1 MVTFFDKINEQA
13 VTFLHFKMWL
23 FHSILALILRII
35 MKESDKKL
43 YLREVIMAKKQQ
55 KSRYFAGISL
65 GIMGVGFLATL
76 PFQDSIIG
84 KLLQGGFEAGLVGG
98 LADWFAVTALFRHP
112 LGIPIPHTA
121 LLPKNRDKMVRGAIA
136 MVENNWLTKESI
148 KGKIGQITFTDK
160 LFPLLERE
168 LASEGVYKATQSG
181 LKHAVDKVDL
191 DQVSI
196 FIEKELKKYI
206 SSVDVTVFVKSLTDQ
221 VVKRNL
227 DEKAIDYIL
236 AEVEKWISK
245 EDTRHKIGV
254 MAKQFLD
261 NTESDGFLKMA
272 MSSFSSFINE
282 DKLGKILQ
290 PFLLE
295 KIVLLQDKDN
305 PYRGLIL
312 NRIRQEINGVSDR
325 EELMAEINQWKDKTV
340 QNIKASDKIKAVL
353 ERYKDKLHKM
363 LEDRAFIEKHVLSA
377 VRELIEKTKNDEE
390 KVNAIEKWIHGQAA
404 SFIENNHSKI
414 GSLVKENLEK
424 LDNETLIHMVE
435 TNVGKDLQWIR
446 VNGALCGFLIGLVL
460 SIFKLVI

>member
-1 MVTFFDKINEQA
+1 
-13 VTFLHFKMWL
+13 
-23 FHSILALILRII
+23 
-35 MKESDKKL
+35 
-43 YLREVIMAKKQQ
+43 
-55 KSRYFAGISL
+55 
-65 GIMGVGFLATL
+65 
-76 PFQDSIIG
+76 
-84 KLLQGGFEAGLVGG
+84 
-98 LADWFAVTALFRHP
+98 
-112 LGIPIPHTA
+112 
-121 LLPKNRDKMVRGAIA
+121 MVRGAIA

-168 LASEGVYKATQSG
+168 LGSEGVYKATQSG

-191 DQVSI
+191 DQISI

-245 EDTRHKIGV
+245 EDIRHKIGV

-325 EELMAEINQWKDKTV
+325 EELMSEINQWKDKTV
-340 QNIKASDKIKAVL
+340 QDIEAADKIKAVL

-363 LEDRAFIEKHVLSA
+363 LEDRVFIEKHVLSA

-390 KVNAIEKWIHGQAA
+390 KVNTIETWIHGQAA

-424 LDNETLIHMVE
+424 LDNDTLIHMVE